1 MENEK
6 NEKLKEEINENN
18 SSKNDSNKNKEE
30 LDKNQESEPD
40 NNNSE
45 SVTEKKNINNDKS
58 EEEKL
63 MEEVLSSREEKLRL
77 LAEMENLRKRIEREK
92 IESIKFGS
100 INLAREILSL
110 GDNLE
115 RALFAIPKN
124 EDFSQSIKNFVE
136 GLKMVQKEF
145 TTILQKNGVKKID
158 SLNNKFDHNFHQAIT
173 EIEKNDVEEGIVIQ
187 EIQTGYTMHDRL
199 LRPAMVGV
207 SKKPIRNKSK
217 IEIQKE
223 ENKDQDKSLENREN
237 KE

>member
-18 SSKNDSNKNKEE
+18 SSKNDSNKNKEK

-40 NNNSE
+40 NNNFE
-45 SVTEKKNINNDKS
+45 SATEKKNINNDKS

-63 MEEVLSSREEKLRL
+63 LEEVLFSREEKLRL

-115 RALFAIPKN
+115 RALIAIPKN

-145 TTILQKNGVKKID
+145 TTILEKNGVKKID

-223 ENKDQDKSLENREN
+223 ESKDQDKSLENREN